1 MDCRH
6 CIYRKRSATNG
17 KEIIVN
23 NGDTVKTDVHI
34 KVKCMASDF
43 AVIDKSQMKCSEE
56 MR

>member
-43 AVIDKSQMKCSEE
+43 AVIDKSRMECSEE